1 MDLNWRSQVYSIV
14 KLKSKNK
21 VFQVRT
27 TVAGKSKSFFES
39 NFLAW
44 SQALLLPDIFD

>member
-14 KLKSKNK
+14 KLKSKNII
-21 VFQVRT
+21 FQVRRS
-27 TVAGKSKSFFES
+27 VAGKPKPLFAF

-44 SQALLLPDIFD
+44 SQALLLPDIFN